1 MAAMDERNPHM
12 KMFVADML
20 MDGHD
25 TLGGIL
31 DLLNDR
37 SIISWRDTVTRDFT
51 WVDVVSAVE
60 ELLRD
65 GLVDIWRDDHGLVE
79 VENHSEAVLRS
90 AEEGSERLWVRLTP
104 EGRRAVEEWEKP
116 TTMDAVLVQH
126 LNALVPTSVS
136 LHAAYRLLS
145 EFMEQRLPSTEFA
158 DLIGSMLERGDLRL
172 GQAQADGHLEPIP
185 RLPADIGDA
194 LATFEPAEE
203 QADPLGYYLTLG
215 DLPPPAAPEPERESL
230 IDIAHPKVLLE
241 KLIKQD
247 PDRQRWFIE
256 RKAVRHIVI
265 GEGDS
270 VTIGIGLVSEFRAG
284 TRWSRGLPESEQ
296 GNIRHIVLNE
306 EGEVVGDY
314 FGPASLD
321 PLDGR

>member
-1 MAAMDERNPHM
+1 MATMDEPNPHM

-25 TLGGIL
+25 TLQGIL

-37 SIISWRDTVTRDFT
+37 SIISWRDAVTRDFT
-51 WVDVVSAVE
+51 WADVVSAVE

-65 GLVDIWRDDHGLVE
+65 GLVDLWRDDHGLVE
-79 VENHSEAVLRS
+79 VENDREVVLRS

-116 TTMDAVLVQH
+116 TTMDEVLAQH
-126 LNALVPTSVS
+126 LNALAPTSVS

-145 EFMEQRLPSTEFA
+145 EFMEQKLPFTEFA
-158 DLIGSMLERGDLRL
+158 DLIDSMLERDDIRL
-172 GQAQADGHLEPIP
+172 WQAQSDGHLESVPQP
-185 RLPADIGDA
+185 TADISRA
-194 LATFEPAEE
+194 YETSKRANEY
-203 QADPLGYYLTLG
+203 ADPLGYYLTPG
-215 DLPPPAAPEPERESL
+215 ETSLPAPERQPL
-230 IDIAHPKVLLE
+230 IDIADPKALLE
-241 KLIKQD
+241 KLIEQD

-256 RKAVRHIVI
+256 RQAVRHIVI

-270 VTIGIGLVSEFRAG
+270 VTMGIGSVSDFRAR

-296 GNIRHIVLNE
+296 GVVRHIVLDE
-306 EGEVVGDY
+306 QGEVIGDY
-314 FGPASLD
+314 SGPAGLD
-321 PLDGR
+321 PYDRK